1 MVIAQFD
8 GIARAAG
15 LAVEEVLA
23 AAHPADPALFAV
35 ELLLCQVVVVEVADG
50 AKVLPEAVAAAGAA
64 GAGGCCGVAHASQTT
79 LRTWC
84 RFMQCFAC
92 GSRSFS
98 DFAVSWQKRQLNSSV
113 AARSA

>member
-64 GAGGCCGVAHASQTT
+64 GAGRLLGVARFADDAAHVVPVHAV
-79 LRTWC
+79 LRL
-84 RFMQCFAC
+84 RVGLVF
-92 GSRSFS
+92 
-98 DFAVSWQKRQLNSSV
+98 
-113 AARSA
+113 